1 MKQQID
7 EATDVLQRE
16 QLKIQAEQ
24 QQIFQAQAWVDQLH
38 NQVLSEAEAIK
49 NELKNGNEGHVEGAL
64 YKACVTLSERK
75 TVDNKAVFKEAN
87 VPAELIAKYTRTTA
101 VISVKVTSR

>member
-1 MKQQID
+1 MQVIDVNLNSVDRLGMLLAQIAD
-7 EATDVLQRE
+7 LEE
-16 QLKIQAEQ
+16 Q
-24 QQIFQAQAWVDQLH
+24 
-38 NQVLSEAEAIK
+38 AEAIK